1 MVKSLTVTFVVLS
14 ALILAGCGSSEQ
26 TATLSA
32 DERFEKARALF
43 DKEDYLDAI
52 NEFTIVTLQ
61 FQGSQHAADAQFYLG
76 ECRYRRGEYLLAAF
90 EFGVLKKSYPAS
102 PRVAEAQYK
111 LALSY
116 YELSPRP
123 ALDQQ
128 YTRKA
133 IDEFQSFVEYY
144 PTNPL
149 AADATA
155 KIRELDGK
163 LAKKLYDAAR
173 QYVVLERYAAAL
185 RYFDDVIDQ
194 YHDSDWAP
202 LAFLDKVEL
211 LVNRK
216 KYSDAQTNLSR
227 FLARY
232 PNSVLKARADALQER
247 LTREFREAGHGS
259 ATGTAS
265 TGAAAGTPGG
275 RQ

>member
-1 MVKSLTVTFVVLS
+1 MVKSLIVPLV
-14 ALILAGCGSSEQ
+14 ALAIAFLAGCGSSEQ
-26 TATLSA
+26 TATLTA
-32 DERFEKARALF
+32 DQRFEKAKALF
-43 DKEDYLDAI
+43 DKEDYLEAI

-76 ECRYRRGEYLLAAF
+76 ECRYRRAEYLLAAF
-90 EFGVLKKSYPAS
+90 EYGVLKKSYPAS
-102 PRVAEAQYK
+102 PRVPEAQYK

-123 ALDQQ
+123 ALDQE

-144 PTNPL
+144 PSNPL

-155 KIRELDGK
+155 KIKELDGK

-173 QYVVLERYAAAL
+173 QYVVLERYVAAL

-194 YHDSDWAP
+194 YHDTDWAP

-211 LVNRK
+211 LINRK
-216 KYSDAQTNLSR
+216 RYPDAQANLTR
-227 FLARY
+227 FLTRY
-232 PNSVLKARADALQER
+232 PNSVLKARADELQDR
-247 LTREFREAGHGS
+247 LAKEFRDSGHGS
-259 ATGTAS
+259 TAGNAT
-265 TGAAAGTPGG
+265 TGASAAMPGG
-275 RQ
+275 Q

>member
-1 MVKSLTVTFVVLS
+1 MVK
-14 ALILAGCGSSEQ
+14 ALILPLVAVCLAVLAGCGSSEQ
-26 TATLSA
+26 TSTLSA
-32 DERFEKARALF
+32 DERFDKAKALF
-43 DKEDYLDAI
+43 DKENYLEAI

-90 EFGVLKKSYPAS
+90 EYGVLKKSYPAS
-102 PRVAEAQYK
+102 PRVPESQYK
-111 LALSY
+111 LAMSY

-123 ALDQQ
+123 SLDQQ

-144 PTNPL
+144 PSDPL

-173 QYVVLERYAAAL
+173 QYVVLERYVAAL

-194 YHDSDWAP
+194 YHDTDWAP

-211 LVNRK
+211 LINRK
-216 KYSDAQTNLSR
+216 KYADAQTNLTR
-227 FLARY
+227 FLSRY
-232 PNSVLKARADALQER
+232 PNSVLKSRADALQDR
-247 LTREFREAGHGS
+247 LTKEFREAGH
-259 ATGTAS
+259 ARTAGTEPAR
-265 TGAAAGTPGG
+265 GAATAEAS
-275 RQ
+275 R